1 MNNRET
7 LESFQSITGA
17 DEATAR
23 CFLESSNWNLEAGI
37 STFFDHGGVSPAAA
51 VVTAPSLGKS
61 DHTKKKKTLYRSG
74 SGGGWPAK
82 RDDEKDELARL
93 KEDYQRLHERLA
105 LYERREREQQEREL
119 EEEEA
124 RRELEEEER
133 DNRSAAAVMVPV
145 PIDPEERR
153 RARQAYRQLAAR
165 PRDGDVG
172 LWSNRQRDH
181 SKLRAGDLQALAHML
196 GLAMTNAEA
205 TRTAQ
210 GLATRASGGGD
221 DDDGED
227 AEQVIPWS
235 RFLRWWAAVRSKLNK
250 QDQKPGDK
258 WSPVNPLAKLQP
270 WTTFLAQARSAAQAS
285 TTDGDSGD
293 VTLDVDIDAGTLPF
307 AEAASIRA
315 KLSLDA
321 TQAALWREDHR
332 APSKDSVI
340 LSFSFTTDEGV
351 DSFGLGE
358 ISGAL
363 KDILTSMQSVLQYSS
378 FQVQVKQQ
386 QQQPREGCSDG
397 TEKDKAVADEAAARI
412 FRVTLFF
419 ADLAPVHELA
429 GLLLLGFEAKDL
441 EASLQFSGG
450 IYNDE
455 ETSVHS
461 EESIKASARVR
472 AQLPG
477 HQLAVLLKALKAY
490 RAATNLA
497 GGAVRHDD
505 DSDEDDDH
513 IAKLVTKLRQLAL
526 RFEFADLADALRHY
540 IPSLATAWPLAQST
554 TSGSS
559 TSSSS
564 SSPSSTAAFA
574 YDVGTSPSS
583 AHAATKLTWHS
594 LRQSLCARLAQAMV
608 GAPPPAVAAYSD
620 IVQKLRALDSIHLQC
635 GDAALRVTFD
645 NALLSF
651 LPSIAELT
659 PVIDNLRE
667 ARSEEAARES
677 LHSQNVRLVFMGDDT
692 VGKTSYLIT
701 ATEHAFPLHAP
712 MMNENRELSLA
723 IDGRTVCVSLWDSMG
738 VDSYRRLRALAAG
751 STDMFVICFAVDDPE
766 SYASVRSKWVPE
778 VQTHSKPFI
787 ILALKTDL
795 RRVAGSSVITEE
807 EGRKLAEDVGAQG
820 YAEASAQDMSGLPMP
835 ILESYRARM
844 KFLSSGPSDGA
855 KRRIR
860 TKGRRLSVT
869 FE

>member
-1 MNNRET
+1 MNNKET

-51 VVTAPSLGKS
+51 VVTASRVPSLGKS
-61 DHTKKKKTLYRSG
+61 DHKQKKTLHRSG
-74 SGGGWPAK
+74 SGGDWPTT
-82 RDDEKDELARL
+82 RDDVKEELARL

-133 DNRSAAAVMVPV
+133 DNRSAAAAMVPV

-153 RARQAYRQLAAR
+153 RARQAYRQLAGR

-172 LWSNRQRDH
+172 LWSNRQRER

-210 GLATRASGGGD
+210 ALATRASGG
-221 DDDGED
+221 DDGED
-227 AEQVIPWS
+227 AEQVI
-235 RFLRWWAAVRSKLNK
+235 RGLLNK
-250 QDQKPGDK
+250 QDQKPGEK
-258 WSPVNPLAKLQP
+258 WSAVNPLAKLQP

-285 TTDGDSGD
+285 AMDGDSGD
-293 VTLDVDIDAGTLPF
+293 VTLDVDINAGTPPSSQ
-307 AEAASIRA
+307 AAAIHA

-332 APSKDSVI
+332 APSEDSTI
-340 LSFSFTTDEGV
+340 LSFSFTTEEGV

-363 KDILTSMQSVLQYSS
+363 KDILASMQPVLQYSS

-386 QQQPREGCSDG
+386 QPREGCSDG
-397 TEKDKAVADEAAARI
+397 KEKDKAVADEGAARI
-412 FRVTLFF
+412 FRLTLFF

-455 ETSVHS
+455 KTSVHS

-505 DSDEDDDH
+505 DSDDDDAH

-540 IPSLATAWPLAQST
+540 LP
-554 TSGSS
+554 
-559 TSSSS
+559 SSSNDVGILHFVIVIDGGVHGRCQDL
-564 SSPSSTAAFA
+564 TVKRACCDEADVAFA
-574 YDVGTSPSS
+574 EAEP
-583 AHAATKLTWHS
+583 
-594 LRQSLCARLAQAMV
+594 AMV

-635 GDAALRVTFD
+635 GNAALRVTFD

-651 LPSIAELT
+651 LPSMAELT

-677 LHSQNVRLVFMGDDT
+677 LHSQNIRLVFMGDDT

-701 ATEHAFPLHAP
+701 AAEHAFPLHAP

-766 SYASVRSKWVPE
+766 SYASVRTKWVPE

-787 ILALKTDL
+787 VLALKTDL

-807 EGRKLAEDVGAQG
+807 EGRKLAEEVGAQG

-860 TKGRRLSVT
+860 TKGRSLSVT
-869 FE
+869 SFE